1 MNEQKNKEI
10 DAQLKDTQD
19 TFEIAKQSWGRDEA
33 VLKQKHEFVL
43 YQLEDEKKKFEE
55 QRQAHDSMLKSL
67 QNNNRE
73 SVIGREEA

>member
-33 VLKQKHEFVL
+33 VLK
-43 YQLEDEKKKFEE
+43 
-55 QRQAHDSMLKSL
+55 
-67 QNNNRE
+67 
-73 SVIGREEA
+73 